1 MSHAIYQNVSKINKL
16 FFLLLVFGLFFP
28 QEFSGMLTVP

>member
-1 MSHAIYQNVSKINKL
+1 MSHVIYQNVSKINKL
-16 FFLLLVFGLFFP
+16 FFLLLVFGLFFL